1 VSVLDEI
8 VAGVLEDLAPRQS
21 STPLPEMRSRAAD
34 TAPAI
39 PLLPRS
45 AGDFGLIAEVKRSS
59 PSKGALSDIPDPAE
73 LAAAYQAGGATAIS
87 VLTEGRRFSGS
98 LADLDAVRAAVSIPV
113 LRKDFVVTEYQ
124 IHEARAHGADIVL
137 LIVASLS
144 AAQLEEFHG
153 LVSELGMTAL
163 VEAHTAEEIAAAA
176 AIGAPL
182 IGVNT
187 RNLRDLSVDLERFG
201 PLSELCPDDAVLV
214 GESGVRNAQ
223 DVADYARQGAD
234 LVLVGEALVTGG
246 RPQQAVGEFV
256 AAGRAAKP

>member
-1 VSVLDEI
+1 MSVLDEI

-21 STPLPEMRSRAAD
+21 STPLAEMRSRAAD
-34 TAPAI
+34 AAPAI
-39 PLLPRS
+39 PLLPRP

-73 LAAAYQAGGATAIS
+73 LAAAYQAGGAAAIS
-87 VLTEGRRFSGS
+87 VLTEGRRFNGS

-144 AAQLEEFHG
+144 AGQLAEFHG
-153 LVSELGMTAL
+153 LVTELGMTAL

-176 AIGAPL
+176 AISAQL

-187 RNLRDLSVDLERFG
+187 RNLKDLSVDLARFG

-234 LVLVGEALVTGG
+234 LALVGEALVTGG
-246 RPQQAVGEFV
+246 RPQEAVGEFV